1 MNRRNT
7 WDSKNNIALTRL
19 LINAGSKE
27 NEEFSYP
34 MHKLLTEVRKEV
46 SQVTHLNNK
55 EKDKALATKGVGWDD
70 ILKEAERLYRTMTVA
85 GKVRWPPQC
94 NIDDSKAPPQGYG
107 AHLTQYK
114 FGNNGNGK
122 NQKKGYSKNKNNGQH
137 KKQSFKK
144 KGKNSKN
151 GSWKTER
158 PKKHQLEKHVNGV
171 PVYS

>member
-1 MNRRNT
+1 MNRGNA

-19 LINAGSKE
+19 LIDAGGTE
-27 NEEFSYP
+27 NNEFSHP
-34 MHKLLTEVRKEV
+34 MHQLLTEVRKEV
-46 SQVTHLNNK
+46 AQVTHLNNQ
-55 EKDKALATKGVGWDD
+55 EKNEAMASKGVGWED
-70 ILKEAERLYRTMTVA
+70 ILQEAESLYRTMTVP

-94 NIDDSKAPPQGYG
+94 NIDDSKSPPQGFG

-114 FGNNGNGK
+114 FESGGHDK
-122 NQKKGYSKNKNNGQH
+122 NRKKGYSKNKNNGQH

-144 KGKNSKN
+144 KGNKSKN

-158 PKKHQLEKHVNGV
+158 PSGL